1 MTDPA
6 APPAPEAPDDAAQ
19 AALETPAASPAA
31 DASALSLAK
40 PAAEALPAAPPAAA
54 PPAAAPPPSA
64 PPPAPSAPGLA
75 GWIAR
80 NETLVVG
87 LVATLLLGVL
97 APISGLWEPWE
108 ADRAAALAHMRAH
121 GAWLEVGIP
130 GANGEINRVADLPFG
145 LWPLLAST
153 AVFGVNEL
161 GLRLPGVLMGIGV
174 VLLTFV
180 TTRRLFGRLPAAFA
194 AFGLLAMPLFGLHSR
209 FALGAA
215 METGFIA
222 IAALSFIRVGADA
235 AASPRWSW
243 LAWAATGASAL
254 VAGVP
259 GLGVALMALLA
270 VLVTPRGAEASA
282 PSDGESGLKR
292 LLPPVAVG
300 LVVAVVALGWWRAAA
315 HRPEGTTLNPLLL
328 WTSGLEA
335 DPKAARPA
343 FHLFFHQLGFGLFP
357 LGAFIPLAF
366 AELIWRPRAAPVSG
380 AAEAPADR
388 NLALA
393 PAVMALA
400 AVFASAFLAPALAL
414 PYSHFGW
421 FLGAPAVAIAVG
433 VYFSRVLR
441 EPPDPLRVV
450 VAVLLVALVDS
461 NLKHET
467 HFLADVVVSGTV
479 GAFPPELPGWRF
491 ARLLDMGLLALLI
504 LYQGGLL
511 RWLSQPVRWLLYPAQ
526 RIRLMTVTPSR
537 SWICLLVA
545 AGVVA
550 PVLARPPG
558 ALERLLLS
566 KAWGGMLPTWRV
578 LSLALVGIVAI
589 HLVLWF
595 VWNLRQ
601 RRLAGRTGGRLL
613 DLVERALEGLAPRRV
628 ALALGL
634 GLVAMWA
641 VFVDVVAAS
650 ALTDNFSQKGVIAH
664 YERLAQGDEPL
675 FKHRLDA
682 RNSSFYAA
690 ELTDL
695 DPATFKQKAKDAER
709 FFALM
714 PRTDL
719 ARVNAEFRTATG
731 RTLPVLDD
739 SSFRVLLV
747 SNQLRDGEEDR
758 NPITRALIP
767 ALPPDATPV
776 NVSFGD
782 DIDLVGWKLDPAE
795 PRPGSPLEIHLFWKA
810 KKKISGTWQVFV
822 HLDAAGQRIHGDHHP
837 VEGLYPTQ
845 NWAPG
850 DLVQDTHRVV
860 VARSISAAWFTFY
873 VGLYR
878 GGERKPVTVGNKDR
892 ENRANIG
899 RFRVR

>member
-1 MTDPA
+1 MA
-6 APPAPEAPDDAAQ
+6 
-19 AALETPAASPAA
+19 
-31 DASALSLAK
+31 
-40 PAAEALPAAPPAAA
+40 
-54 PPAAAPPPSA
+54 
-64 PPPAPSAPGLA
+64 
-75 GWIAR
+75 WIAR

-97 APISGLWEPWE
+97 APISGVWEPWE
-108 ADRAAALAHMRAH
+108 ADRASALAHMRTH
-121 GAWLEVGIP
+121 GAWLEVGLP
-130 GANGEINRVADLPFG
+130 GANGQINRISDLPFG

-153 AVFGVNEL
+153 GLLGVNEL
-161 GLRLPGVLMGIGV
+161 GLRLPGVLMGVAV

-194 AFGLLAMPLFGLHSR
+194 ALGLLAMPLFGLHAR
-209 FALGAA
+209 FAIGAS

-243 LAWAATGASAL
+243 LAWAATAGAGL

-270 VLVTPRGAEASA
+270 VLLTPRGAESA
-282 PSDGESGLKR
+282 APAGGEGLGLKR
-292 LLPPVAVG
+292 LFPPVVVV
-300 LVVAVVALGWWRAAA
+300 LVVAIVAVGWWRAAV

-328 WTSGLEA
+328 WTEGLEA
-335 DPKAARPA
+335 DPKAVRPA

-357 LGAFIPLAF
+357 FGAFIPLAF
-366 AELIWRPRAAPVSG
+366 AELLWRPRPAPVSG
-380 AAEAPADR
+380 APAPATDP
-388 NLALA
+388 NLALG
-393 PAVMALA
+393 PAVIALA

-414 PYSHFGW
+414 PYAHFGW

-433 VYFSRVLR
+433 VYFARVLR

-479 GAFPPELPGWRF
+479 GAFPPELPGWKL
-491 ARLLDMGLLALLI
+491 ARLLNMGLLALLI

-511 RWLSQPVRWLLYPAQ
+511 RWLSQPVRWLLYPQ
-526 RIRLMTVTPSR
+526 QKIRLMTVAPSR
-537 SWICLLVA
+537 SWICLLLA
-545 AGVVA
+545 AGIVA

-558 ALERLLLS
+558 ALERLLLA
-566 KAWGGMLPTWRV
+566 KAWGGVLPSWRV
-578 LSLALVGIVAI
+578 AIFALVGIAVI
-589 HLVLWF
+589 HVVLWAL
-595 VWNLRQ
+595 WSLRHK
-601 RRLAGRTGGRLL
+601 RLAGRSGGKLL

-634 GLVAMWA
+634 GVVALWA

-650 ALTDNFSQKGVIAH
+650 ALTDNFSQKGLIAH

-690 ELTDL
+690 DLADL
-695 DPATFKQKAKDAER
+695 DPAAFRIKAKAPER
-709 FFALM
+709 IFALM
-714 PRTDL
+714 PRADL

-747 SNQLRDGEEDR
+747 SNQLRAGEEDR

-767 ALPPDATPV
+767 ALPPDANPV
-776 NVSFGD
+776 AVSFGD
-782 DIDLVGWKLDPAE
+782 DIDLVGWKLDPVE

-810 KKKISGTWQVFV
+810 KKKITGTWQVFV

-845 NWAPG
+845 NWAEG

-878 GGERKPVTVGNKDR
+878 GGERKPITSGNKDR